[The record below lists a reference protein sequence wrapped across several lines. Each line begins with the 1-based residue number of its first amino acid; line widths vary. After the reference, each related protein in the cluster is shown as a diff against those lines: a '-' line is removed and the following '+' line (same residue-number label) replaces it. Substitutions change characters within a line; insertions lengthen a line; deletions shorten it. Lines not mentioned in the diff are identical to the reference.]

1 MKIYCLKCYEYNE
14 YSEIKPKF
22 CGSCG
27 NPFSNVS
34 LSALKQ
40 STLIPPRKAAVSP
53 TILQKSVTDD
63 DDDELDDTG
72 SSVNLSNISP
82 FKNEANFNL
91 RSNETLGSLALDNG
105 SKSNIV
111 RQKGKEVSKKE
122 FEKNWS
128 EELNKKGSSNVGGE

>member
-40 STLIPPRKAAVSP
+40 STLTPPRKAVISP
-53 TILQKSVTDD
+53 VKLQNSDIDD
-63 DDDELDDTG
+63 GDDELDNSR
-72 SSVNLSNISP
+72 SSVNLDNISP
-82 FKNEANFNL
+82 FKN
-91 RSNETLGSLALDNG
+91 
-105 SKSNIV
+105 
-111 RQKGKEVSKKE
+111 
-122 FEKNWS
+122 
-128 EELNKKGSSNVGGE
+128 